1 MKPISGE
8 DLNLALNDMKYNQL
22 VKLIEDEI
30 NRHNHDFE
38 RYLEDL
44 ETSTVELK

>member
-1 MKPISGE
+1 MKPIIGE

-38 RYLEDL
+38 RYLED
-44 ETSTVELK
+44 VENSIVKSE